1 MKASKKRGFTI
12 IELVIVIA
20 VIAILAAVL
29 IPTFANIIQKANVA
43 NDVALARN
51 MNTILI
57 ADEATNGRSTD
68 MYDVLIAL
76 EQGGFKLENLNPRAD
91 GNVFAWDKANNQ
103 IVYLEKGSAKPIFQA
118 KEIGANKG
126 DLYITTRKA
135 EVFADYPGYSY
146 YFASDIKGDI
156 TLKGG
161 SCLDTGEFALDGNV
175 YVQTENDVEI
185 HGTIKDTIT
194 VDSPSGKITN
204 YSVVGKKVVIKNTA
218 ATSYHERGHVAAME
232 IQNSLTGKV
241 VLENDA
247 YVETLTN
254 NNDKTKGT
262 VESKGY
268 VKAVDDNSSDKTS
281 VTATQSGYVL
291 EIGTYDQLVNFRNK
305 VNAGASYSGMTV
317 KLTADIDI
325 SERAWTPIGAAY
337 RDKVI
342 AEKEKAKVFQGTFD
356 GQGHTITGLTNTG
369 FKISSVFKGSNST
382 TPAGYSEY
390 VFGLFGS
397 VYNATIKDIVMAKV
411 NIDLACDEKEKVV
424 GDSVGAIVGF
434 AAGDSN
440 GVTINN
446 CKVLSGSVVGYDA
459 VAGIVGRSYSAN
471 TTISN
476 CENAA
481 TVTAIRRA
489 SGILG
494 FASLQKGATSVAIT
508 SCKNSGNVK
517 QTGTPTTDPAGKGT
531 EGNYGYYMVAG
542 LAIYQRGTS
551 SEKVID
557 IKDSSNKGTVTLT
570 VPAGE
575 NKNKSNTVWYY

>member
-103 IVYLEKGSAKPIFQA
+103 IVYLEKGSTKPIFQA

-146 YFASDIKGDI
+146 YFASDISGDI

-175 YVQTENDVEI
+175 YVQTEKDVEI
-185 HGTIKDTIT
+185 HGTINNTIT
-194 VDSPSGKITN
+194 VDSTSGKITN
-204 YSVVGKKVVIKNTA
+204 YSVVKNVVIKNTA
-218 ATSYHERGHVAAME
+218 ATSYHERGHVGTME
-232 IQNSLTGKV
+232 IKDSLTGKV

-247 YVETLTN
+247 YVEKLTN
-254 NNDKTKGT
+254 NRTNGT
-262 VESKGY
+262 VESKGC
-268 VKAVDDNSSDKTS
+268 VKAVDGSNKDS
-281 VTATQSGYVL
+281 VTVTPSGYAL

-325 SERAWTPIGAAY
+325 SERAWTPIGAKH
-337 RDKVI
+337 R
-342 AEKEKAKVFQGTFD
+342 EKINADSNVFQGTFD
-356 GQGHTITGLTNTG
+356 GQNHKITGLTNTG
-369 FKISSVFKGSNST
+369 FMISSAYKGWNET
-382 TPAGYSEY
+382 TPKDYNEY

-397 VYNATIKDIVMAKV
+397 VYNATIKNIVMANV
-411 NIDLACDEKEKVV
+411 NIDLACDEKERVV
-424 GDSVGAIVGF
+424 GDSIGAIVGF
-434 AAGDSN
+434 AAGDSK
-440 GVTINN
+440 GVTIDN
-446 CKVLSGSVVGYDA
+446 CKVLSGSIVGYDA
-459 VAGIVGRSYSAN
+459 VAGIIGRTYSAN

-508 SCKNSGNVK
+508 GCKNSGNVK
-517 QTGTPTTDPAGKGT
+517 QTGTPTTDPAEKGQ

-551 SEKVID
+551 LEKVIT
-557 IKDSSNKGTVTLT
+557 ITGSSNTGTVTLT

-575 NKNKSNTVWYY
+575 GKNKSDTVWYY

>member
-103 IVYLEKGSAKPIFQA
+103 IVYLDKKNPDKPIFQA
-118 KEIGANKG
+118 KEIGNNKG

-146 YFASDIKGDI
+146 YFASDISGNI
-156 TLKGG
+156 TLDEG
-161 SCLDTGEFALDGNV
+161 SCLDTGEFALNGNV
-175 YVQTENDVEI
+175 SVETDKDVEI
-185 HGTIKDTIT
+185 HGTINGTIT
-194 VDSPSGKITN
+194 VNSASGKITN
-204 YSVVGKKVVIKNTA
+204 YSVVNSVVIVNTA
-218 ATSYHERGHVAAME
+218 STSYHERGHVAAME
-232 IQNSLTGKV
+232 IKNSLKGKV

-247 YVETLTN
+247 YVEKLTN
-254 NNDKTKGT
+254 NKTSGT
-262 VESKGY
+262 VENNGF
-268 VKAVDDNSSDKTS
+268 VKEVAGTDTS
-281 VTATQSGYVL
+281 VPATGSEYVL

-325 SERAWTPIGAAY
+325 SERAWTPIGAAH
-337 RDKVI
+337 RDKI
-342 AEKEKAKVFQGTFD
+342 EAQTNVFQGTFD
-356 GQGHTITGLTNTG
+356 GQGHKITGLTNTG

-382 TPAGYSEY
+382 TPEGYSEY

-397 VYNATIKDIVMAKV
+397 VYNATIKNIVMANV
-411 NIDLACDEKEKVV
+411 NIDLGCDEKEKVV
-424 GDSVGAIVGF
+424 GDSVGAIVGY
-434 AAGDSN
+434 AAGTN
-440 GVTINN
+440 VTIDS
-446 CKVLSGSVVGYDA
+446 CKVLSGSIVGYDA
-459 VAGIVGRSYSAN
+459 VAGIIGRTYSAK
-471 TTISN
+471 TTIN
-476 CENAA
+476 KCENAA

-494 FASLQKGATSVAIT
+494 FARFSDAKIVAIT
-508 SCKNSGNVK
+508 GCKNSGNVK
-517 QTGTPTTDPAGKGT
+517 QTGTPTTDPAEKGQ

-542 LAIYQRGTS
+542 LAIYQKGS
-551 SEKVID
+551 GNEID
-557 IKDSSNKGTVTLT
+557 ITGSSNTGTVTLT
-570 VPAGE
+570 VPAG
-575 NKNKSNTVWYY
+575 NNNKSDTVWYY

>member
-57 ADEATNGRSTD
+57 ADEATNGKSTD

-118 KEIGANKG
+118 KEIGNNKG

-146 YFASDIKGDI
+146 YFASDISGDI
-156 TLKGG
+156 TLKEG
-161 SCLDTGEFALDGNV
+161 SCLDTGEFALNGNV
-175 YVQTENDVEI
+175 SVKTNKDVEI
-185 HGTIKDTIT
+185 QGTINGTIT
-194 VDSPSGKITN
+194 VDSANGKITN
-204 YSVVGKKVVIKNTA
+204 YSVVKNVVIVNTA
-218 ATSYHERGHVAAME
+218 VTSYHERGHVEAME

-254 NNDKTKGT
+254 NNNKAKGK

-268 VKAVDDNSSDKTS
+268 VKAVAAESSDDS
-281 VTATQSGYVL
+281 VKVTETGYVL

-317 KLTADIDI
+317 NLTADIDI

-337 RDKVI
+337 RKDI
-342 AEKEKAKVFQGTFD
+342 DANAKVFQGTFN
-356 GQGHTITGLTNTG
+356 GQGHKITGLTNTG
-369 FKISSVFKGSNST
+369 FKISSVFKGSNKT
-382 TPAGYSEY
+382 TPEGYSEY

-397 VYNATIKDIVMAKV
+397 VYNATIKNIVMANV
-411 NIDLACDEKEKVV
+411 NIDLGCDEKEKVV

-434 AAGDSN
+434 AAGDETT
-440 GVTINN
+440 GVTIDS
-446 CKVLSGSVVGYDA
+446 CKVLSGSIVGYDA
-459 VAGIVGRSYSAN
+459 VAGIIGRTYSAK
-471 TTISN
+471 TTIN
-476 CENAA
+476 KCENAA

-489 SGILG
+489 CGILG
-494 FASLQKGATSVAIT
+494 FASFPEANIVAIT
-508 SCKNSGNVK
+508 DCKNSGNVK
-517 QTGTPTTDPAGKGT
+517 QTGTPTTDPAEKGQ
-531 EGNYGYYMVAG
+531 EGNYGYYKVAG
-542 LAIYQRGTS
+542 LAIYQAKS
-551 SEKVID
+551 KIID
-557 IKDSSNKGTVTLT
+557 TTGSSNTGTVTLT
-570 VPAGE
+570 VPEEG
-575 NKNKSNTVWYY
+575 KNKSDTVLYY

>member
-57 ADEATNGRSTD
+57 ADEATNGKSTD

-103 IVYLEKGSAKPIFQA
+103 IVYLDKKNPDKPIFQA
-118 KEIGANKG
+118 KEIGNNKG

-185 HGTIKDTIT
+185 HGTIKNTIT
-194 VDSPSGKITN
+194 VDSTSGKITN
-204 YSVVGKKVVIKNTA
+204 YSVVNNKVVIKNTA

-247 YVETLTN
+247 YVEKLTN
-254 NNDKTKGT
+254 NRTNGT
-262 VESKGY
+262 VESKGC
-268 VKAVDDNSSDKTS
+268 VKAVEGSDKES
-281 VTATQSGYVL
+281 VKVTEAGYAL

-337 RDKVI
+337 RNKIGADSN
-342 AEKEKAKVFQGTFD
+342 VFQGTFD
-356 GQGHTITGLTNTG
+356 GQGHKITGLTNTG
-369 FKISSVFKGSNST
+369 FKISSVFSGGNDT
-382 TPAGYSEY
+382 TPEGYKEY

-397 VYNATIKDIVMAKV
+397 VYNATIKDIVMANV

-434 AAGDSN
+434 AAGDKET
-440 GVTINN
+440 GVTIEN
-446 CKVLSGSVVGYDA
+446 CEVLSGSIVGYDA
-459 VAGIVGRSYSAN
+459 VAGIVGRSYSGKI
-471 TTISN
+471 TIEN
-476 CENAA
+476 CKNAA
-481 TVTAIRRA
+481 SVTAIRRA
-489 SGILG
+489 CGILG
-494 FASLQKGATSVAIT
+494 YTNTSYIKEGGSAAIT
-508 SCKNSGNVK
+508 NCTNSGNVK
-517 QTGTPTTDPAGKGT
+517 QTCTPDTDPAGK
-531 EGNYGYYMVAG
+531 ENLSYYQVAG
-542 LAIYQRGTS
+542 LAICGG
-551 SEKVID
+551 
-557 IKDSSNKGTVTLT
+557 KDAVEINITGSVNKGTITLT
-570 VPAGE
+570 ANG
-575 NKNKSNTVWYY
+575 KQDKTVLYSEKK

>member
-146 YFASDIKGDI
+146 YFASDISGDI
-156 TLKGG
+156 TLDEG
-161 SCLDTGEFALDGNV
+161 SCLDTGEFALNGNV
-175 YVQTENDVEI
+175 IVNTKKDVEI
-185 HGTIKDTIT
+185 HGTINGTIT
-194 VDSPSGKITN
+194 VDSESGKITN
-204 YSVVGKKVVIKNTA
+204 YSVVKNVVIKNTA
-218 ATSYHERGHVAAME
+218 ATSYHERGHVEAME
-232 IQNSLTGKV
+232 IKDSLKGKV

-247 YVETLTN
+247 YVEKLTN
-254 NNDKTKGT
+254 NRTNGT

-268 VKAVDDNSSDKTS
+268 VKAVDNASSDKTS

-317 KLTADIDI
+317 NLTADIDI

-337 RDKVI
+337 RDKI
-342 AEKEKAKVFQGTFD
+342 DANAKVFQGTFD
-356 GQGHTITGLTNTG
+356 GQGHKITGLTNTG
-369 FKISSVFKGSNST
+369 FKISSVYSGRNDT
-382 TPAGYSEY
+382 TPHEYKEY

-397 VYNATIKDIVMAKV
+397 VYNATIKNIVMANV

-424 GDSVGAIVGF
+424 GDSVGAIVGY
-434 AAGDSN
+434 AAGDEKT
-440 GVTINN
+440 GVTIDS
-446 CKVLSGSVVGYDA
+446 CKVLSGSIVGYDA
-459 VAGIVGRSYSAN
+459 VAGIVGRSYSVKI
-471 TTISN
+471 TISN

-494 FASLQKGATSVAIT
+494 FISKDTIDVKEVSIT
-508 SCKNSGNVK
+508 NCKNSGNVK
-517 QTGTPTTDPAGKGT
+517 QTGTPTTDPADKTQKG
-531 EGNYGYYMVAG
+531 YGYYMVAG
-542 LAIYQRGTS
+542 LAICVKGTPTL
-551 SEKVID
+551 KID
-557 IKDSSNKGTVTLT
+557 IAGSLNTGTVTLT
-570 VPAGE
+570 VEKNE
-575 NKNKSNTVWYY
+575 NKSDLFLHIQ

>member
-103 IVYLEKGSAKPIFQA
+103 IVYLDKKNPDKPIFQA
-118 KEIGANKG
+118 KEIGNNKG

-146 YFASDIKGDI
+146 YFASDISGNI
-156 TLKGG
+156 TLDEG
-161 SCLDTGEFALDGNV
+161 SCLDTGEFALNGNV
-175 YVQTENDVEI
+175 SVVTKKDVEI
-185 HGTIKDTIT
+185 HGTINGTIT
-194 VDSPSGKITN
+194 VDSASGKITN
-204 YSVVGKKVVIKNTA
+204 YSVVKNVVIKNTA

-247 YVETLTN
+247 YVEKLTN
-254 NNDKTKGT
+254 NKTNGT
-262 VESKGY
+262 VENNGF
-268 VKAVDDNSSDKTS
+268 VKEVAGTDTS
-281 VTATQSGYVL
+281 VPATGSEYVL

-325 SERAWTPIGAAY
+325 SERAWTPIGAVY
-337 RDKVI
+337 RRDI
-342 AEKEKAKVFQGTFD
+342 NAKSSVFQGTFD
-356 GQGHTITGLTNTG
+356 GQGHKITGLTNTG
-369 FKISSVFKGSNST
+369 FKISSVFSGGNDT
-382 TPAGYSEY
+382 TPEGYKEY

-397 VYNATIKDIVMAKV
+397 VYNATIKDIVMANV

-434 AAGDSN
+434 AAGN
-440 GVTINN
+440 KETGVTIEN
-446 CKVLSGSVVGYDA
+446 CEVLSGSIVGYDA
-459 VAGIVGRSYSAN
+459 VAGIVGRSYSGKI
-471 TTISN
+471 TIEN
-476 CENAA
+476 CKNAA
-481 TVTAIRRA
+481 TVSAIRRA
-489 SGILG
+489 CGILG
-494 FASLQKGATSVAIT
+494 YTNTSYIKDGGSAAIKNCT
-508 SCKNSGNVK
+508 NSGNVK
-517 QTGTPTTDPAGKGT
+517 QTCTPDTDPAGK
-531 EGNYGYYMVAG
+531 ENLSYYQVAG
-542 LAIYQRGTS
+542 LAICGGKDSVEITITGSVNNGTITLTANGKQNATVLY
-551 SEKVID
+551 SEK
-557 IKDSSNKGTVTLT
+557 K
-570 VPAGE
+570 
-575 NKNKSNTVWYY
+575 

>member
-103 IVYLEKGSAKPIFQA
+103 IVYLDKNSDKPIFQA
-118 KEIGANKG
+118 KEIGNNKG

-146 YFASDIKGDI
+146 YFASDISGDI
-156 TLKGG
+156 TLKEG
-161 SCLDTGEFALDGNV
+161 SCLDTGEFALNGNV
-175 YVQTENDVEI
+175 SVVTDKDVEI
-185 HGTIKDTIT
+185 HGTINGTIT
-194 VDSPSGKITN
+194 VNSTSGKITN
-204 YSVVGKKVVIKNTA
+204 YSVVKNVVIVNTA
-218 ATSYHERGHVAAME
+218 VTSYHERGHVEAME

-247 YVETLTN
+247 YVEKLTN
-254 NNDKTKGT
+254 NKTNGT
-262 VESKGY
+262 VESTGY
-268 VKAVDDNSSDKTS
+268 VKAVEGKDTS

-317 KLTADIDI
+317 NLTADIDI

-337 RDKVI
+337 RDTTSPNFH
-342 AEKEKAKVFQGTFD
+342 VFQGTFD
-356 GQGHTITGLTNTG
+356 GNGHTISGLTNTG
-369 FKISSVFKGSNST
+369 FKIASAFKGSNKT
-382 TPAGYSEY
+382 TPAGYGEY

-397 VYNATIKDIVMAKV
+397 VYNATIQNIVMANV
-411 NIDLACDEKEKVV
+411 NVDLACDEKEKVV

-434 AAGDSN
+434 AAGDETT
-440 GVTINN
+440 GVTIEN
-446 CKVLSGSVVGYDA
+446 CKVLSGSIVGYDA
-459 VAGIVGRSYSAN
+459 VAGIVGRSYSAK

-494 FASLQKGATSVAIT
+494 FARFSDAKEVAIT
-508 SCKNSGNVK
+508 DCKNSGNVK
-517 QTGTPTTDPAGKGT
+517 QTGTPSTDPADKTQTG
-531 EGNYGYYMVAG
+531 YGYYMVAG
-542 LAIYQRGTS
+542 LAIYQSGS
-551 SEKVID
+551 SGKVID
-557 IKDSSNKGTVTLT
+557 ITGSSNKGTVTLT
-570 VPAGE
+570 VPAGT
-575 NKNKSNTVWYY
+575 NKNKSDTVWYY

>member
-103 IVYLEKGSAKPIFQA
+103 IVYLDKNSDKPIFQA

-146 YFASDIKGDI
+146 YFASDISGDI
-156 TLKGG
+156 TLDEG
-161 SCLDTGEFALDGNV
+161 SCLDTGEFALNGDVSVVTNK
-175 YVQTENDVEI
+175 DVEI
-185 HGTIKDTIT
+185 HGTINGTIT
-194 VDSPSGKITN
+194 VNSTSGKITN
-204 YSVVGKKVVIKNTA
+204 YSVVKNVVIVNTA
-218 ATSYHERGHVAAME
+218 STSYHERGHVEAME
-232 IQNSLTGKV
+232 IKNSLKGKV

-247 YVETLTN
+247 YVEKLTN
-254 NNDKTKGT
+254 NKTNGT

-268 VKAVDDNSSDKTS
+268 VKAVAAESSDKES
-281 VTATQSGYVL
+281 VKPTTENKYAL

-337 RDKVI
+337 RDKI
-342 AEKEKAKVFQGTFD
+342 DANAKVFQGTFD
-356 GQGHTITGLTNTG
+356 GQGHKITGLTNTG
-369 FKISSVFKGSNST
+369 FKISSVYSGKNDT
-382 TPAGYSEY
+382 TPHEYKEY

-397 VYNATIKDIVMAKV
+397 VYNATIKNIVMANV

-434 AAGDSN
+434 AAGDETT
-440 GVTINN
+440 GATIEN
-446 CKVLSGSVVGYDA
+446 CKVLSGSIVGYDA
-459 VAGIVGRSYSAN
+459 VAGIIGRTYSAK
-471 TTISN
+471 TTIN
-476 CENAA
+476 KCENAA

-494 FASLQKGATSVAIT
+494 FTSGGKGTRVTAIT
-508 SCKNSGNVK
+508 NCKNSGNVK
-517 QTGTPTTDPAGKGT
+517 QTGTPDTDPAGKG
-531 EGNYGYYMVAG
+531 GINYYIVAG
-542 LAIYQRGTS
+542 LAIYQKGNS
-551 SEKVID
+551 PEID
-557 IKDSSNKGTVTLT
+557 ITGSSNTGTVTLT

-575 NKNKSNTVWYY
+575 GKNKSDTVWYY

>member
-103 IVYLEKGSAKPIFQA
+103 IVYLEKGSTKPIFQA
-118 KEIGANKG
+118 KEIGDNKG

-146 YFASDIKGDI
+146 YFASDISGNI
-156 TLKGG
+156 TLDEG
-161 SCLDTGEFALDGNV
+161 SCLDTGEFALNGNV
-175 YVQTENDVEI
+175 SVKTNKDVEI
-185 HGTIKDTIT
+185 QGTINGTIT
-194 VDSPSGKITN
+194 VDSANGKITN
-204 YSVVGKKVVIKNTA
+204 YSVVKNVVIVNTA
-218 ATSYHERGHVAAME
+218 VTSYHERGHVEAME
-232 IQNSLTGKV
+232 IKDSLKGKV

-247 YVETLTN
+247 YVEKLTN
-254 NNDKTKGT
+254 NKTNGT
-262 VESKGY
+262 VESTGY
-268 VKAVDDNSSDKTS
+268 VKAVEGKDTS

-356 GQGHTITGLTNTG
+356 GQNHKITGLTNTG

-397 VYNATIKDIVMAKV
+397 VYNATIKKIVMANV

-434 AAGDSN
+434 AAGDKAT
-440 GVTINN
+440 GVTIDN
-446 CKVLSGSVVGYDA
+446 CDVLSGSVVGYDA

-494 FASLQKGATSVAIT
+494 FARQKDAKSVAIT

-517 QTGTPTTDPAGKGT
+517 QTGTPTTDPADKTQTG
-531 EGNYGYYMVAG
+531 YGYYMVAG
-542 LAIYQRGTS
+542 LAIYQRGNL
-551 SEKVID
+551 SEKVIT
-557 IKDSSNKGTVTLT
+557 ITDSSNTGTVTLT

-575 NKNKSNTVWYY
+575 GKNKDNTVWYY

>member
-118 KEIGANKG
+118 KEIGNNKG

-146 YFASDIKGDI
+146 YFASDISGNI
-156 TLKGG
+156 TLDEG
-161 SCLDTGEFALDGNV
+161 SCLDTGEFALNGDV
-175 YVQTENDVEI
+175 SVVTKNDVEI
-185 HGTIKDTIT
+185 HGTINGTIT
-194 VDSPSGKITN
+194 VNSESGKITN
-204 YSVVGKKVVIKNTA
+204 YSVVKNVVIKNTA
-218 ATSYHERGHVAAME
+218 PTSYHERGHVVEAME

-247 YVETLTN
+247 YVDKLTN
-254 NNDKTKGT
+254 NKTSGKGT
-262 VESKGY
+262 IENKGY
-268 VKAVDDNSSDKTS
+268 VKAVDGSDTETVKPT
-281 VTATQSGYVL
+281 TGNEYVL

-317 KLTADIDI
+317 NLTADIDI

-337 RDKVI
+337 RDTTSPNFH
-342 AEKEKAKVFQGTFD
+342 VFQGTFD
-356 GQGHTITGLTNTG
+356 GNGHTISGLTNTG
-369 FKISSVFKGSNST
+369 FKIASAFKGSNKT
-382 TPAGYSEY
+382 TPAGYGEY

-397 VYNATIKDIVMAKV
+397 VYNATIENIVMANV

-434 AAGDSN
+434 AAGDKAT
-440 GVTINN
+440 GVTIEK
-446 CKVLSGSVVGYDA
+446 CEVLSGSIVGYDA
-459 VAGIVGRSYSAN
+459 VAGIVGRSYSGKI
-471 TTISN
+471 TIEN
-476 CENAA
+476 CKNAA

-489 SGILG
+489 GGILG
-494 FASLQKGATSVAIT
+494 YTNTSYIKEGGSATIT
-508 SCKNSGNVK
+508 NCTNSGNVK
-517 QTGTPTTDPAGKGT
+517 QTCTPDTDPAGK
-531 EGNYGYYMVAG
+531 ENLSYYQVAG
-542 LAIYQRGTS
+542 LAICGGKDAVEITITGSVNNGTITLTANGKQDKTVLY
-551 SEKVID
+551 SEK
-557 IKDSSNKGTVTLT
+557 K
-570 VPAGE
+570 
-575 NKNKSNTVWYY
+575 

>member
-103 IVYLEKGSAKPIFQA
+103 IVYLDKKNPAKPIFQA
-118 KEIGANKG
+118 KEIGDNKG

-146 YFASDIKGDI
+146 YFASDISGNI
-156 TLKGG
+156 TLDEG
-161 SCLDTGEFALDGNV
+161 SCLDTGEFALNGNV
-175 YVQTENDVEI
+175 SVKTNKDVEI
-185 HGTIKDTIT
+185 HGTINGTIT
-194 VDSPSGKITN
+194 VDSTSGKITN
-204 YSVVGKKVVIKNTA
+204 YSVVKNVVIKNTA
-218 ATSYHERGHVAAME
+218 ATSYHERGHVEAME

-247 YVETLTN
+247 YVEKLTN
-254 NNDKTKGT
+254 NKTSGT
-262 VESKGY
+262 VENNGF
-268 VKAVDDNSSDKTS
+268 VKEVAGTDTS
-281 VTATQSGYVL
+281 VPATGSEYVL

-325 SERAWTPIGAAY
+325 SERAWTPIGAAH
-337 RDKVI
+337 RDKI
-342 AEKEKAKVFQGTFD
+342 EAQTNVFQGTFD
-356 GQGHTITGLTNTG
+356 GQGHKITGLTNTG

-382 TPAGYSEY
+382 TPEGYSEY

-397 VYNATIKDIVMAKV
+397 VYNATIKNIVMANV
-411 NIDLACDEKEKVV
+411 NIDLGCDEKEKVV
-424 GDSVGAIVGF
+424 GDSVGAIVGY
-434 AAGDSN
+434 AAGTN
-440 GVTINN
+440 VTIDS
-446 CKVLSGSVVGYDA
+446 CKVLSGSIVGYDA
-459 VAGIVGRSYSAN
+459 VAGIIGRTYSAK

-489 SGILG
+489 CGILG
-494 FASLQKGATSVAIT
+494 FASASKAKTVAIT
-508 SCKNSGNVK
+508 NCKNSGNVK
-517 QTGTPTTDPAGKGT
+517 QTGTPTTDPAGKGQ
-531 EGNYGYYMVAG
+531 EGNYGYYKVAG
-542 LAIYQRGTS
+542 LAIYQAK
-551 SEKVID
+551 SEKID
-557 IKDSSNKGTVTLT
+557 TTGSSNTGTVTLT
-570 VPAGE
+570 VPEEG
-575 NKNKSNTVWYY
+575 KNKSDTVLYY

>member
-29 IPTFANIIQKANVA
+29 IPTFANIIQKANAA

-118 KEIGANKG
+118 KEIGDNKG

-185 HGTIKDTIT
+185 HGTIKNTIT
-194 VDSPSGKITN
+194 VNSPNGKITN
-204 YSVVGKKVVIKNTA
+204 YSVVENVVIEKTA
-218 ATSYHERGHVAAME
+218 STSYHERGHVGAME
-232 IQNSLTGKV
+232 IKDSLTGKV

-247 YVETLTN
+247 YVEKLTN
-254 NNDKTKGT
+254 NGTSGT

-268 VKAVDDNSSDKTS
+268 VKAVDENSSNTS
-281 VTATQSGYVL
+281 VTANPNEYVL

-305 VNAGASYSGMTV
+305 VNAGASYSGTTV

-325 SERAWTPIGAAY
+325 SERAWTPIGAVY
-337 RDKVI
+337 RRDI
-342 AEKEKAKVFQGTFD
+342 NAKSSVFQGTFD
-356 GQGHTITGLTNTG
+356 GQGHKITGLTNTG
-369 FKISSVFKGSNST
+369 FKISSVFSGGNDT
-382 TPAGYSEY
+382 TPEGYKEY

-397 VYNATIKDIVMAKV
+397 VYNATIKDIVMANV

-434 AAGDSN
+434 AAGDKET
-440 GVTINN
+440 GVTIEN
-446 CKVLSGSVVGYDA
+446 CEVLSGSIVGYDA
-459 VAGIVGRSYSAN
+459 VAGIVGRSYSGKI
-471 TTISN
+471 TIEN
-476 CENAA
+476 CKNAA
-481 TVTAIRRA
+481 TVSAIRRA
-489 SGILG
+489 CGILG
-494 FASLQKGATSVAIT
+494 YTNTSYIKDGGSAAIKNCT
-508 SCKNSGNVK
+508 NSGNVK
-517 QTGTPTTDPAGKGT
+517 QTCTPDTDPAGK
-531 EGNYGYYMVAG
+531 ENLSYYQVAG
-542 LAIYQRGTS
+542 LAICGGKDAVEITITGSVNNGTITLTANGKQDKTVLY
-551 SEKVID
+551 SEK
-557 IKDSSNKGTVTLT
+557 K
-570 VPAGE
+570 
-575 NKNKSNTVWYY
+575 

>member
-103 IVYLEKGSAKPIFQA
+103 IVYLEKGSTKPIFQA
-118 KEIGANKG
+118 KEIGNNKG

-146 YFASDIKGDI
+146 YFASDISGNI
-156 TLKGG
+156 TLDEG
-161 SCLDTGEFALDGNV
+161 SCLDTGEFALNGNV
-175 YVQTENDVEI
+175 SVKTNKDVEI
-185 HGTIKDTIT
+185 HGTINGTIT
-194 VDSPSGKITN
+194 VDSANGKITN
-204 YSVVGKKVVIKNTA
+204 YSVVNNVVIVNTA
-218 ATSYHERGHVAAME
+218 PTSYHERGHVAAME
-232 IQNSLTGKV
+232 IQNSLKGKV

-247 YVETLTN
+247 YVEKLTN
-254 NNDKTKGT
+254 NRTNGT

-281 VTATQSGYVL
+281 VTANPSEYVL

-305 VNAGASYSGMTV
+305 VNAGASYSGTTV

-325 SERAWTPIGAAY
+325 SERAWTPIGAVY
-337 RDKVI
+337 RRDI
-342 AEKEKAKVFQGTFD
+342 NAKSSVFQGTFD
-356 GQGHTITGLTNTG
+356 GQGHKITGLTNTG
-369 FKISSVFKGSNST
+369 FKISSVFSGGNDT
-382 TPAGYSEY
+382 TPEGYKEY

-397 VYNATIKDIVMAKV
+397 VYNATIKDIVMANV

-434 AAGDSN
+434 AAGN
-440 GVTINN
+440 KETGVTIEN
-446 CKVLSGSVVGYDA
+446 CEVLSGSIVGYDA
-459 VAGIVGRSYSAN
+459 VAGIVGRSYSGKI
-471 TTISN
+471 TIEN
-476 CENAA
+476 CKNAA
-481 TVTAIRRA
+481 TVSAIRRA
-489 SGILG
+489 CGILG
-494 FASLQKGATSVAIT
+494 YTNTSYIKDGGSAAIKNCT
-508 SCKNSGNVK
+508 NSGNVK
-517 QTGTPTTDPAGKGT
+517 QTCTPDTDPAGK
-531 EGNYGYYMVAG
+531 ENLSYYQVAG
-542 LAIYQRGTS
+542 LAICGGKDSVEITITGSVNNGTITLTANGKQNATVLY
-551 SEKVID
+551 SEK
-557 IKDSSNKGTVTLT
+557 K
-570 VPAGE
+570 
-575 NKNKSNTVWYY
+575 

>member
-103 IVYLEKGSAKPIFQA
+103 IVYLDKNSDKPIFQA

-146 YFASDIKGDI
+146 YFASDISGDI
-156 TLKGG
+156 TLDEG
-161 SCLDTGEFALDGNV
+161 SCLDTGEFALNGNV
-175 YVQTENDVEI
+175 SVVTDKDVEI
-185 HGTIKDTIT
+185 HGTINGTIT
-194 VDSPSGKITN
+194 VDSTNGKITN
-204 YSVVGKKVVIKNTA
+204 YSVVENVVIKNTA
-218 ATSYHERGHVAAME
+218 ATSYHERGHVEAME

-247 YVETLTN
+247 YVEKLTN
-254 NNDKTKGT
+254 NRTSGT

-268 VKAVDDNSSDKTS
+268 VKAVAAESSDTTS
-281 VTATQSGYVL
+281 VEKTERGYVL

-337 RDKVI
+337 RDTTSPNFH
-342 AEKEKAKVFQGTFD
+342 VFQGTFD
-356 GQGHTITGLTNTG
+356 GNGHTISGLTNTG
-369 FKISSVFKGSNST
+369 FKIASAFKGSNKT
-382 TPAGYSEY
+382 TPAGYGEY

-397 VYNATIKDIVMAKV
+397 VYNATIQNIVMANV
-411 NIDLACDEKEKVV
+411 NIDLGCDEKEKVV

-434 AAGDSN
+434 AAGDETT
-440 GVTINN
+440 GVTIDN
-446 CKVLSGSVVGYDA
+446 CKVFSGSIVGYDA
-459 VAGIVGRSYSAN
+459 VAGIVGRTYSAK
-471 TTISN
+471 TTIN
-476 CENAA
+476 KCENAA

-489 SGILG
+489 GGILG
-494 FASLQKGATSVAIT
+494 FARFSDAKDVAIT
-508 SCKNSGNVK
+508 NCINSGNVK
-517 QTGTPTTDPAGKGT
+517 QTGTPTTDPADKTQTG
-531 EGNYGYYMVAG
+531 YGYYMVAG
-542 LAIYQRGTS
+542 LAIYQAKS
-551 SEKVID
+551 KIID
-557 IKDSSNKGTVTLT
+557 TTGSSNTGTVTLT

-575 NKNKSNTVWYY
+575 GKNKSDKVWYY

>member
-146 YFASDIKGDI
+146 YFASDISGNI
-156 TLKGG
+156 TLDEG
-161 SCLDTGEFALDGNV
+161 SCLDTGEFALNGDVSVKTNK
-175 YVQTENDVEI
+175 DVEI
-185 HGTIKDTIT
+185 QGTINGTIT
-194 VDSPSGKITN
+194 VDSASGKITN
-204 YSVVGKKVVIKNTA
+204 YSVVENVVIVNTA

-232 IQNSLTGKV
+232 IKDSLAGKV

-247 YVETLTN
+247 YVEKLTN
-254 NNDKTKGT
+254 NKTNGT

-268 VKAVDDNSSDKTS
+268 VKAVEGKDTS

-317 KLTADIDI
+317 NLTADIDI

-337 RDKVI
+337 RKDI
-342 AEKEKAKVFQGTFD
+342 DANAKVFQGTFD
-356 GQGHTITGLTNTG
+356 GQGHKITGLTNTG
-369 FKISSVFKGSNST
+369 FKISSVFKGSNKT
-382 TPAGYSEY
+382 TPEGYSEY

-397 VYNATIKDIVMAKV
+397 VYNATIKNIVMANV
-411 NIDLACDEKEKVV
+411 NVDLACDEKEKVV

-434 AAGDSN
+434 AAGDETT
-440 GVTINN
+440 GVTIDS
-446 CKVLSGSVVGYDA
+446 CKVLSGSIVGYDA
-459 VAGIVGRSYSAN
+459 VAGIIGRTYSAK
-471 TTISN
+471 TTIN
-476 CENAA
+476 KCENAA

-489 SGILG
+489 CGILG
-494 FASLQKGATSVAIT
+494 FASFPKANIVAIT
-508 SCKNSGNVK
+508 DCKNSGNVK
-517 QTGTPTTDPAGKGT
+517 QTGTPTTDPAEKGQ
-531 EGNYGYYMVAG
+531 EGNYGYYKVAG
-542 LAIYQRGTS
+542 LAIYQAKS
-551 SEKVID
+551 KIID
-557 IKDSSNKGTVTLT
+557 TTGSSNTGTVTLT
-570 VPAGE
+570 VPEEG
-575 NKNKSNTVWYY
+575 KNKSDTVLYY

>member
-146 YFASDIKGDI
+146 YFASDISGNI
-156 TLKGG
+156 TLDEG
-161 SCLDTGEFALDGNV
+161 SCLDTGEFALNGNV
-175 YVQTENDVEI
+175 SVVTNKDVEI
-185 HGTIKDTIT
+185 HGTINGTIT
-194 VDSPSGKITN
+194 VNSTSGKITN
-204 YSVVGKKVVIKNTA
+204 YSVVENVVIVNTA

-254 NNDKTKGT
+254 NNNKAKGK

-268 VKAVDDNSSDKTS
+268 VKAVAAESSDDS
-281 VTATQSGYVL
+281 VKVTETGYVL

-317 KLTADIDI
+317 NLTADIDI

-337 RDKVI
+337 RKDI
-342 AEKEKAKVFQGTFD
+342 DANAKVFQGTFN
-356 GQGHTITGLTNTG
+356 GQGHKITGLTNTG
-369 FKISSVFKGSNST
+369 FKISSVFKGSNKT
-382 TPAGYSEY
+382 TPEGYSEY

-397 VYNATIKDIVMAKV
+397 VYNATIKNIVMANV
-411 NIDLACDEKEKVV
+411 NIDLGCDEKEKVV

-434 AAGDSN
+434 AAGDETT
-440 GVTINN
+440 GVTIDS
-446 CKVLSGSVVGYDA
+446 CKVLSGSIVGYDA
-459 VAGIVGRSYSAN
+459 VAGIIGRTYSAK
-471 TTISN
+471 TTIN
-476 CENAA
+476 KCENAA

-489 SGILG
+489 CGILG
-494 FASLQKGATSVAIT
+494 FASFPEANIVAIT
-508 SCKNSGNVK
+508 DCKNSGNVK
-517 QTGTPTTDPAGKGT
+517 QTGTPTTDPAEKGQ
-531 EGNYGYYMVAG
+531 EGNYGYYKVAG
-542 LAIYQRGTS
+542 LAIYQAKS
-551 SEKVID
+551 KIID
-557 IKDSSNKGTVTLT
+557 TTGSSNTGTVTLT
-570 VPAGE
+570 VPEEG
-575 NKNKSNTVWYY
+575 KNKSDTVLYY

>member
-57 ADEATNGRSTD
+57 ADEATNGKSTD

-103 IVYLEKGSAKPIFQA
+103 IVYLDKKNPDKPIFQA
-118 KEIGANKG
+118 KEIGDNKG

-156 TLKGG
+156 TLDEG
-161 SCLDTGEFALDGNV
+161 SCLDTGEFALNGDVSVKTNK
-175 YVQTENDVEI
+175 DVEI
-185 HGTIKDTIT
+185 QGTINGTIT
-194 VDSPSGKITN
+194 VDSASGKITN
-204 YSVVGKKVVIKNTA
+204 YSVVENVVIVNTA
-218 ATSYHERGHVAAME
+218 STSYHERGHVGAME
-232 IQNSLTGKV
+232 IKDSLKGKV

-247 YVETLTN
+247 YVEKLTN
-254 NNDKTKGT
+254 NKTNGT
-262 VESKGY
+262 VESTGY
-268 VKAVDDNSSDKTS
+268 VKAVEGKDTS

-337 RDKVI
+337 RDKI
-342 AEKEKAKVFQGTFD
+342 DANAKVFQGTFD
-356 GQGHTITGLTNTG
+356 GQGHKITGLTNTG
-369 FKISSVFKGSNST
+369 FKISSVYSGRNDT
-382 TPAGYSEY
+382 TPHEYKEY

-397 VYNATIKDIVMAKV
+397 VYNATIKNIVMANV

-434 AAGDSN
+434 AAGDETT
-440 GVTINN
+440 GVTIEN
-446 CKVLSGSVVGYDA
+446 CKVLSGSIVGYDA
-459 VAGIVGRSYSAN
+459 VAGIIGRTYSAK

-494 FASLQKGATSVAIT
+494 FTSGGKGTRVTAIT
-508 SCKNSGNVK
+508 NCKNSGNVK
-517 QTGTPTTDPAGKGT
+517 QTGTPDTDPAGKG
-531 EGNYGYYMVAG
+531 GINYYIVAG
-542 LAIYQRGTS
+542 LAIYQKGNS
-551 SEKVID
+551 PEID
-557 IKDSSNKGTVTLT
+557 ITGSSNTGTVTLT

-575 NKNKSNTVWYY
+575 GKNKSDTVWYY

>member
-103 IVYLEKGSAKPIFQA
+103 IVYLEKGSTKPIFQA
-118 KEIGANKG
+118 KEIGNNKG

-146 YFASDIKGDI
+146 YFASDISGNI
-156 TLKGG
+156 TLDEG
-161 SCLDTGEFALDGNV
+161 SCLDTGEFALNGNV
-175 YVQTENDVEI
+175 SVKTNKDVEI
-185 HGTIKDTIT
+185 QGTINGTIT
-194 VDSPSGKITN
+194 VDSTSGKITN
-204 YSVVGKKVVIKNTA
+204 YSVVENVVIKNTA

-247 YVETLTN
+247 YVEKLTN
-254 NNDKTKGT
+254 NKTSGT

-268 VKAVDDNSSDKTS
+268 VKAVDEKSSDRTS
-281 VTATQSGYVL
+281 VTANPNEYVL

-305 VNAGASYSGMTV
+305 VNAGASYSGTTV
-317 KLTADIDI
+317 NLTADIDI
-325 SERAWTPIGAAY
+325 SERAWTPIGAVY
-337 RDKVI
+337 RRDI
-342 AEKEKAKVFQGTFD
+342 NAKSSVFQGTFD
-356 GQGHTITGLTNTG
+356 GQGHKITGLTNTG
-369 FKISSVFKGSNST
+369 FKISSVFSGGNDT
-382 TPAGYSEY
+382 TPEGYKEY

-397 VYNATIKDIVMAKV
+397 VYNATIKDIVMANV

-434 AAGDSN
+434 AAGN
-440 GVTINN
+440 KETGVTIEN
-446 CKVLSGSVVGYDA
+446 CEVLSGSIVGYDA
-459 VAGIVGRSYSAN
+459 VAGIVGRSYSGKI
-471 TTISN
+471 TIEN
-476 CENAA
+476 CKNAA
-481 TVTAIRRA
+481 TVSAIRRA
-489 SGILG
+489 CGILG
-494 FASLQKGATSVAIT
+494 YTNTSYIKDGGSAAIKNCT
-508 SCKNSGNVK
+508 NSGNVK
-517 QTGTPTTDPAGKGT
+517 QTCTPDTDPAGK
-531 EGNYGYYMVAG
+531 ENLSYYQVAG
-542 LAIYQRGTS
+542 LAICGGKDSVEITITGSVNNGTITLTANGKQNATVLY
-551 SEKVID
+551 SEK
-557 IKDSSNKGTVTLT
+557 K
-570 VPAGE
+570 
-575 NKNKSNTVWYY
+575 

>member
-103 IVYLEKGSAKPIFQA
+103 IVYLDKNSDKPIFQA
-118 KEIGANKG
+118 KEIGNNKG

-146 YFASDIKGDI
+146 YFASDISGNI
-156 TLKGG
+156 TLDEG
-161 SCLDTGEFALDGNV
+161 SCLDTGEFALNGNV
-175 YVQTENDVEI
+175 SVKTNKDVEI
-185 HGTIKDTIT
+185 QGTINGTIT
-194 VDSPSGKITN
+194 VDSTSGKITN
-204 YSVVGKKVVIKNTA
+204 YSVVENVVIKNTA

-247 YVETLTN
+247 YVEKLTN
-254 NNDKTKGT
+254 NKTSGT

-268 VKAVDDNSSDKTS
+268 VKAVDEKSSDKTS
-281 VTATQSGYVL
+281 VTANPNEYVL

-305 VNAGASYSGMTV
+305 VNAGASYSGTTV
-317 KLTADIDI
+317 NLTADIDI
-325 SERAWTPIGAAY
+325 SERAWTPIGAVY
-337 RDKVI
+337 RRDI
-342 AEKEKAKVFQGTFD
+342 NAKSSVFQGTFD
-356 GQGHTITGLTNTG
+356 GQGHKITGLTNTG
-369 FKISSVFKGSNST
+369 FKISSVFSGGNDT
-382 TPAGYSEY
+382 TPEGYKEY

-397 VYNATIKDIVMAKV
+397 VYNATIKDIVMANV

-434 AAGDSN
+434 AAGN
-440 GVTINN
+440 KETGVTIEN
-446 CKVLSGSVVGYDA
+446 CEVLSGSIVGYDA
-459 VAGIVGRSYSAN
+459 VAGIVGRSYSGKI
-471 TTISN
+471 TIEN
-476 CENAA
+476 CKNAA
-481 TVTAIRRA
+481 TVSAIRRA
-489 SGILG
+489 CGILG
-494 FASLQKGATSVAIT
+494 YTNTSYIKDGGSAAIKNCT
-508 SCKNSGNVK
+508 NSGNVK
-517 QTGTPTTDPAGKGT
+517 QTCTPDTDPAGK
-531 EGNYGYYMVAG
+531 ENLSYYQVAG
-542 LAIYQRGTS
+542 LAICGGKDSVEITITGSVNNGTITLTANGKQNATVLY
-551 SEKVID
+551 SEK
-557 IKDSSNKGTVTLT
+557 K
-570 VPAGE
+570 
-575 NKNKSNTVWYY
+575 

>member
-103 IVYLEKGSAKPIFQA
+103 IVYLDKKNPDKPIFQA

-146 YFASDIKGDI
+146 YFASDISGDI
-156 TLKGG
+156 TLDEG
-161 SCLDTGEFALDGNV
+161 SCLDTGEFALTGNV
-175 YVQTENDVEI
+175 IVNTKKDVEI
-185 HGTIKDTIT
+185 HGTINGTIT
-194 VDSPSGKITN
+194 VDSTSGKITN
-204 YSVVGKKVVIKNTA
+204 YSVVKNVVIVNTA
-218 ATSYHERGHVAAME
+218 ATSYHERGHVEAME
-232 IQNSLTGKV
+232 IKNSLTGKV

-254 NNDKTKGT
+254 NNGT
-262 VESKGY
+262 NGKVESKGC
-268 VKAVDDNSSDKTS
+268 VKAVGGSNKDS
-281 VTATQSGYVL
+281 VTVTPSEYAL

-325 SERAWTPIGAAY
+325 SERAWTPIGAKH
-337 RDKVI
+337 R
-342 AEKEKAKVFQGTFD
+342 EKINADSNVFQGTFD
-356 GQGHTITGLTNTG
+356 GQNHKITGLTNIG
-369 FKISSVFKGSNST
+369 FMISSAYKGWNET
-382 TPAGYSEY
+382 TPKDYNEY

-397 VYNATIKDIVMAKV
+397 VYNATIKNIVMANV
-411 NIDLACDEKEKVV
+411 NVDLACDEKERVV
-424 GDSVGAIVGF
+424 GDSIGAIVGF
-434 AAGDSN
+434 AAGDETT
-440 GVTINN
+440 GVTIEN
-446 CKVLSGSVVGYDA
+446 CKVLSGSIVGYDA
-459 VAGIVGRSYSAN
+459 VAGIIGRTYSAK

-489 SGILG
+489 CGILG
-494 FASLQKGATSVAIT
+494 FARFSDAKDVAIT
-508 SCKNSGNVK
+508 GCKNSGNVK
-517 QTGTPTTDPAGKGT
+517 QTGTPTTDPAGKGQ

-542 LAIYQRGTS
+542 LAIYQRGNL
-551 SEKVID
+551 SEKVIT
-557 IKDSSNKGTVTLT
+557 ITGSSNTGTVTLT
-570 VPAGE
+570 VPAG
-575 NKNKSNTVWYY
+575 NNNKSDTVWYY

>member
-103 IVYLEKGSAKPIFQA
+103 IVYLDKNSDKPIFQA
-118 KEIGANKG
+118 KEIGNNKG

-146 YFASDIKGDI
+146 YFASDISGDI
-156 TLKGG
+156 TLDEG
-161 SCLDTGEFALDGNV
+161 SCLDTGEFALNGNV
-175 YVQTENDVEI
+175 SVVTDKDVEI
-185 HGTIKDTIT
+185 HGTINGTIT
-194 VDSPSGKITN
+194 VDSTNGKITN
-204 YSVVGKKVVIKNTA
+204 YSVVKNVVIKNTA
-218 ATSYHERGHVAAME
+218 VTSYHERGHVEAME

-247 YVETLTN
+247 YVEKLTN
-254 NNDKTKGT
+254 NRTSGT

-268 VKAVDDNSSDKTS
+268 VKAVAAESSDTTS
-281 VTATQSGYVL
+281 VEKTESGYVL

-337 RDKVI
+337 RDTTSPNFH
-342 AEKEKAKVFQGTFD
+342 VFQGTFD
-356 GQGHTITGLTNTG
+356 GNGHTISGLTNTG
-369 FKISSVFKGSNST
+369 FKIASAFKGSNKT
-382 TPAGYSEY
+382 TPAGYGEY

-397 VYNATIKDIVMAKV
+397 VYNATIQNIVMANV
-411 NIDLACDEKEKVV
+411 NIDLGCDEKEKVV

-434 AAGDSN
+434 AAGDETT
-440 GVTINN
+440 GVTIEN
-446 CKVLSGSVVGYDA
+446 CKVLSGSIVGYDA
-459 VAGIVGRSYSAN
+459 VAGIIGRTYSAK

-489 SGILG
+489 GGILG
-494 FASLQKGATSVAIT
+494 YTSGGNGTRVTAIT
-508 SCKNSGNVK
+508 NCKNSGNVK
-517 QTGTPTTDPAGKGT
+517 QTGTPTTDPADKTQTG
-531 EGNYGYYMVAG
+531 YGYYMVAG
-542 LAIYQRGTS
+542 LAICQRGNSPEINITG
-551 SEKVID
+551 
-557 IKDSSNKGTVTLT
+557 SSNTGTVTLT
-570 VPAGE
+570 VSAD
-575 NKNKSNTVWYY
+575 KNKSDKVLYY

>member
-103 IVYLEKGSAKPIFQA
+103 IVYLEKGSTKPIFQA

-185 HGTIKDTIT
+185 HGTIKNTIT
-194 VDSPSGKITN
+194 VNSASGKITN
-204 YSVVGKKVVIKNTA
+204 YSVVENVVIEKTA
-218 ATSYHERGHVAAME
+218 STSYHERGHVGAME
-232 IQNSLTGKV
+232 IKDSLTGKV

-247 YVETLTN
+247 YVEKLTN
-254 NNDKTKGT
+254 NGTSGT
-262 VESKGY
+262 VENNGF
-268 VKAVDDNSSDKTS
+268 VKEVAGTDTS
-281 VTATQSGYVL
+281 VPATGSEYVL

-325 SERAWTPIGAAY
+325 SERAWTPIGAAH
-337 RDKVI
+337 RDKI
-342 AEKEKAKVFQGTFD
+342 EAQTNVFQGTFD
-356 GQGHTITGLTNTG
+356 GQGHKITGLTNTG

-382 TPAGYSEY
+382 TPEGYSEY

-397 VYNATIKDIVMAKV
+397 VYNATIKNIVMANV
-411 NIDLACDEKEKVV
+411 NIDLGCDEKEKVV
-424 GDSVGAIVGF
+424 GDSVGAIVGY
-434 AAGDSN
+434 AAGTN
-440 GVTINN
+440 VTIDS
-446 CKVLSGSVVGYDA
+446 CKVLSGSIVGYDA
-459 VAGIVGRSYSAN
+459 VAGIIGRTYSAK

-489 SGILG
+489 CGILG
-494 FASLQKGATSVAIT
+494 FASASKAKTVAIT
-508 SCKNSGNVK
+508 NCKNSGNVK
-517 QTGTPTTDPAGKGT
+517 QTGTPTTDPAGKGQ
-531 EGNYGYYMVAG
+531 EGNYGYYKVAG
-542 LAIYQRGTS
+542 LAIYQAK
-551 SEKVID
+551 SEKID
-557 IKDSSNKGTVTLT
+557 TTGSSNTGTVTLT
-570 VPAGE
+570 VPEEG
-575 NKNKSNTVWYY
+575 KNKSDTVLYY

>member
-103 IVYLEKGSAKPIFQA
+103 IVYLDKKNPDKPIFQA
-118 KEIGANKG
+118 KEIGNNKG

-146 YFASDIKGDI
+146 YFASDISGNI
-156 TLKGG
+156 TLDEG
-161 SCLDTGEFALDGNV
+161 SCLDTGEFALNGNV
-175 YVQTENDVEI
+175 SVKTNKDVEI
-185 HGTIKDTIT
+185 HGTINGTIT
-194 VDSPSGKITN
+194 VNSASGKITN
-204 YSVVGKKVVIKNTA
+204 YSVVNSVVIVNTA
-218 ATSYHERGHVAAME
+218 STSYHERGHVAAME

-247 YVETLTN
+247 YVEKLTN
-254 NNDKTKGT
+254 NRTSGT

-268 VKAVDDNSSDKTS
+268 VKAVDVESSDKDS
-281 VTATQSGYVL
+281 VKVTETGYVL

-337 RDKVI
+337 RDKI
-342 AEKEKAKVFQGTFD
+342 DANAKVFQGTFD
-356 GQGHTITGLTNTG
+356 GQGHKITGLTNTG
-369 FKISSVFKGSNST
+369 FKISSVYSGRNDT
-382 TPAGYSEY
+382 TPHEYKEY

-397 VYNATIKDIVMAKV
+397 VYNATIKDIVMANV

-434 AAGDSN
+434 AAGDETT
-440 GVTINN
+440 GVTIDN
-446 CKVLSGSVVGYDA
+446 CKVLSGSIVGYDA
-459 VAGIVGRSYSAN
+459 VAGIVGRSYSVKTKIN
-471 TTISN
+471 N

-494 FASLQKGATSVAIT
+494 FARFSDAKDVAIT
-508 SCKNSGNVK
+508 GCKNSGNVK
-517 QTGTPTTDPAGKGT
+517 QTGTPTTDPAQKGQ

-542 LAIYQRGTS
+542 LAIYQSGNSGKEIT
-551 SEKVID
+551 ITG
-557 IKDSSNKGTVTLT
+557 SSNTGTVTLT

-575 NKNKSNTVWYY
+575 GKNKSDTVWYY

>member
-57 ADEATNGRSTD
+57 ADEATNGKSTD

-103 IVYLEKGSAKPIFQA
+103 IVYLEKGSTKPIFQA
-118 KEIGANKG
+118 KEIGDNKG

-146 YFASDIKGDI
+146 YFASDISGNI
-156 TLKGG
+156 TLDEG
-161 SCLDTGEFALDGNV
+161 SCLDTGEFALNGDVSVKTNK
-175 YVQTENDVEI
+175 DVEI
-185 HGTIKDTIT
+185 QGTINGTIT
-194 VDSPSGKITN
+194 VDSASGKITN
-204 YSVVGKKVVIKNTA
+204 YSVVENVVIVNTA
-218 ATSYHERGHVAAME
+218 STSYHERGHVGAME
-232 IQNSLTGKV
+232 IKDSLKGKV

-247 YVETLTN
+247 YVEKLTN
-254 NNDKTKGT
+254 NKTNGT
-262 VESKGY
+262 VESTGY
-268 VKAVDDNSSDKTS
+268 VKAVEGKDTS

-337 RDKVI
+337 RDKI
-342 AEKEKAKVFQGTFD
+342 DANAKVFQGTFD
-356 GQGHTITGLTNTG
+356 GQGHKITGLTNTG
-369 FKISSVFKGSNST
+369 FKISSVYSGRNDT
-382 TPAGYSEY
+382 TPHEYKEY

-397 VYNATIKDIVMAKV
+397 VYNATIKNIVMANV

-434 AAGDSN
+434 AAGDETT
-440 GVTINN
+440 GVTIEN
-446 CKVLSGSVVGYDA
+446 CKVLSGSIVGYDA
-459 VAGIVGRSYSAN
+459 VAGIIGRTYSAK

-494 FASLQKGATSVAIT
+494 FTSGGKGTRVTAIT
-508 SCKNSGNVK
+508 NCKNSGNVK
-517 QTGTPTTDPAGKGT
+517 QTGTPDTDPAGKG
-531 EGNYGYYMVAG
+531 GINYYIVAG
-542 LAIYQRGTS
+542 LAIYQKGNS
-551 SEKVID
+551 PEID
-557 IKDSSNKGTVTLT
+557 ITGSSNTGTVTLT

-575 NKNKSNTVWYY
+575 GKNKSDTVWYY

>member
-57 ADEATNGRSTD
+57 ADEATNGKSTD

-103 IVYLEKGSAKPIFQA
+103 IVYLDKKNPDKPIFQA

-146 YFASDIKGDI
+146 YFASDIEGNI
-156 TLKGG
+156 TLKKG
-161 SCLDTGEFALDGNV
+161 SCLDTGEFALKGNV
-175 YVQTENDVEI
+175 SIETDNDVEI
-185 HGTIKDTIT
+185 HGTINGTIT
-194 VDSPSGKITN
+194 VDSTSGKITN
-204 YSVVGKKVVIKNTA
+204 YSVVENVVIKNTA

-247 YVETLTN
+247 YVEKLTN
-254 NNDKTKGT
+254 NKTNGT

-268 VKAVDDNSSDKTS
+268 VKAVEGKDTS

-337 RDKVI
+337 RDKI
-342 AEKEKAKVFQGTFD
+342 DANAKVFQGTFD
-356 GQGHTITGLTNTG
+356 GQGHKITGLTNTG
-369 FKISSVFKGSNST
+369 FKISSVYSGRNDT
-382 TPAGYSEY
+382 TPHEYKEY

-397 VYNATIKDIVMAKV
+397 VYNATIKNIVMANV
-411 NIDLACDEKEKVV
+411 NVDLGCDEKEKVV

-434 AAGDSN
+434 AAGDKAT
-440 GVTINN
+440 GVTIDN
-446 CKVLSGSVVGYDA
+446 CDVLSGSIVGYDA
-459 VAGIVGRSYSAN
+459 VAGIVGRSYSGKI
-471 TTISN
+471 TIEN

-494 FASLQKGATSVAIT
+494 YTNTSYIKEGGSAAIKNCT
-508 SCKNSGNVK
+508 NSGNVK
-517 QTGTPTTDPAGKGT
+517 QTCTPDTDPAKK
-531 EGNYGYYMVAG
+531 ENLSYYQVAG
-542 LAIYQRGTS
+542 LAICGGKDAVEITITESVNNGTITLTANGKQS
-551 SEKVID
+551 ATVLYSEK
-557 IKDSSNKGTVTLT
+557 K
-570 VPAGE
+570 
-575 NKNKSNTVWYY
+575 

>member
-103 IVYLEKGSAKPIFQA
+103 IVYLEKGSTKPIFQA
-118 KEIGANKG
+118 KEIGNNKG

-185 HGTIKDTIT
+185 HGTIKNTIT
-194 VDSPSGKITN
+194 VNSASGKITN
-204 YSVVGKKVVIKNTA
+204 YSVVENVVIEKTA
-218 ATSYHERGHVAAME
+218 STSYHERGHVGAME
-232 IQNSLTGKV
+232 IKDSLTGKV

-247 YVETLTN
+247 YVEKLTN
-254 NNDKTKGT
+254 NGTSGT

-268 VKAVDDNSSDKTS
+268 VKAVDENSSNKS
-281 VTATQSGYVL
+281 VTANPNEYVL

-305 VNAGASYSGMTV
+305 VNAGASYSGTTV
-317 KLTADIDI
+317 NLTADIDI
-325 SERAWTPIGAAY
+325 SERAWTPIGAVY
-337 RDKVI
+337 RRDI
-342 AEKEKAKVFQGTFD
+342 NAKSSVFQGTFD
-356 GQGHTITGLTNTG
+356 GQGHKITGLTNTG
-369 FKISSVFKGSNST
+369 FKISSVFSGGNDT
-382 TPAGYSEY
+382 TPEGYKEY

-397 VYNATIKDIVMAKV
+397 VYNATIKDIVMANV

-434 AAGDSN
+434 AAGDKET
-440 GVTINN
+440 GVTIEN
-446 CKVLSGSVVGYDA
+446 CEVLSGSIVGYDA
-459 VAGIVGRSYSAN
+459 VAGIVGRSYSGKI
-471 TTISN
+471 TIEN
-476 CENAA
+476 CKNAA
-481 TVTAIRRA
+481 TVSAIRRA
-489 SGILG
+489 CGILG
-494 FASLQKGATSVAIT
+494 YTNTSYIKDGGSAAIKNCT
-508 SCKNSGNVK
+508 NSGNVK
-517 QTGTPTTDPAGKGT
+517 QTCTPDTDPAGK
-531 EGNYGYYMVAG
+531 ENLSYYQVAG
-542 LAIYQRGTS
+542 LAICGGKDSVEITITGSVNNGTITLTANGKQNATVLY
-551 SEKVID
+551 SEK
-557 IKDSSNKGTVTLT
+557 K
-570 VPAGE
+570 
-575 NKNKSNTVWYY
+575 

>member
-103 IVYLEKGSAKPIFQA
+103 IVYLDKNSDKPIFQA
-118 KEIGANKG
+118 KEIGNNKG

-146 YFASDIKGDI
+146 YFASDISGDI
-156 TLKGG
+156 TLDEG
-161 SCLDTGEFALDGNV
+161 SCLDTGEFALNGNV
-175 YVQTENDVEI
+175 SVVTDKDVEI
-185 HGTIKDTIT
+185 HGTINGTIT
-194 VDSPSGKITN
+194 VDSTNGKITN

-247 YVETLTN
+247 YVDKLTN
-254 NNDKTKGT
+254 NKTSGKGT
-262 VESKGY
+262 VESTGY
-268 VKAVDDNSSDKTS
+268 VGAVEGSDKTS
-281 VTATQSGYVL
+281 VTATTGNKYVL

-337 RDKVI
+337 RDTTSPNFH
-342 AEKEKAKVFQGTFD
+342 VFQGTFD
-356 GQGHTITGLTNTG
+356 GNGHTISGLTNTG
-369 FKISSVFKGSNST
+369 FKIASAFKGSNKT
-382 TPAGYSEY
+382 TPAGYGEY

-397 VYNATIKDIVMAKV
+397 VYNATIQNIVMANV
-411 NIDLACDEKEKVV
+411 NIDLGCDEKEKVV

-434 AAGDSN
+434 AAGDETT
-440 GVTINN
+440 GVTIEN
-446 CKVLSGSVVGYDA
+446 CKVLSGSIVGYDA
-459 VAGIVGRSYSAN
+459 VAGIIGRTYSAK

-494 FASLQKGATSVAIT
+494 FASFQKGAKSVAIT
-508 SCKNSGNVK
+508 GCKNSGNVK
-517 QTGTPTTDPAGKGT
+517 QTGTPTTDPADKTQTG
-531 EGNYGYYMVAG
+531 YGYYMVAG

-551 SEKVID
+551 LEKVIT
-557 IKDSSNKGTVTLT
+557 ITGSSNTGTVTLT

-575 NKNKSNTVWYY
+575 GKNKSDKVWYY

>member
-103 IVYLEKGSAKPIFQA
+103 IVYLDKKNPDKPIFQA
-118 KEIGANKG
+118 KEIGNNKG

-146 YFASDIKGDI
+146 YFASDISGNI
-156 TLKGG
+156 TLDEG
-161 SCLDTGEFALDGNV
+161 SCLDTGEFALNGNV
-175 YVQTENDVEI
+175 SVKTNKDVEI
-185 HGTIKDTIT
+185 HGTINGTIT
-194 VDSPSGKITN
+194 VDSANGKITN
-204 YSVVGKKVVIKNTA
+204 YSVVKNVVIKNTA

-254 NNDKTKGT
+254 NKTTNGT

-268 VKAVDDNSSDKTS
+268 VKAVDEKSSDKTS
-281 VTATQSGYVL
+281 VKPTTENKYAL

-337 RDKVI
+337 RDKI
-342 AEKEKAKVFQGTFD
+342 DANAKVFQGTFD
-356 GQGHTITGLTNTG
+356 GQGHKITGLTNTG
-369 FKISSVFKGSNST
+369 FKISSVYSGKNDT
-382 TPAGYSEY
+382 TPHEYKEY

-397 VYNATIKDIVMAKV
+397 VYNATIKNIVMANV

-434 AAGDSN
+434 AAGDN
-440 GVTINN
+440 DKGVTIDS
-446 CKVLSGSVVGYDA
+446 CKVLSGSIVGYDA
-459 VAGIVGRSYSAN
+459 VAGIIGRTYSAK

-489 SGILG
+489 CGILG
-494 FASLQKGATSVAIT
+494 FARFSDAKEVAIT
-508 SCKNSGNVK
+508 GCKNSGNVK
-517 QTGTPTTDPAGKGT
+517 QTGTPTTDPAGKGQ

-542 LAIYQRGTS
+542 LAIYQRGNS
-551 SEKVID
+551 PEID
-557 IKDSSNKGTVTLT
+557 ITGSSNTGTVTLT

-575 NKNKSNTVWYY
+575 GKNKSDTVWYY

>member
-103 IVYLEKGSAKPIFQA
+103 IVYLDKKNPAKPIFQA
-118 KEIGANKG
+118 KEIGNNKG

-146 YFASDIKGDI
+146 YFASDISGNI
-156 TLKGG
+156 TLDEG
-161 SCLDTGEFALDGNV
+161 SCLDTGEFALNGNV
-175 YVQTENDVEI
+175 SVKTNKDVEI
-185 HGTIKDTIT
+185 QGTINGTIT
-194 VDSPSGKITN
+194 VDSTSGKITN
-204 YSVVGKKVVIKNTA
+204 YSVVENVVIKNTA

-247 YVETLTN
+247 YVEKLTN
-254 NNDKTKGT
+254 NKTSGT

-268 VKAVDDNSSDKTS
+268 VKAVDDNSSDKKS
-281 VTATQSGYVL
+281 VKPTTGTGYAL

-337 RDKVI
+337 RDKEGPNAI
-342 AEKEKAKVFQGTFD
+342 GPNAKVFQGTFD
-356 GQGHTITGLTNTG
+356 GQKHKITGLTNTG

-397 VYNATIKDIVMAKV
+397 VYNATIKNIEMANV
-411 NIDLACDEKEKVV
+411 NIDLGCDEKEKVV
-424 GDSVGAIVGF
+424 GDSVGAIVGY
-434 AAGDSN
+434 AAGDERT
-440 GVTINN
+440 GVTIDS
-446 CKVLSGSVVGYDA
+446 CKVLSGSIVGYDA
-459 VAGIVGRSYSAN
+459 VAGIIGRTYSAK
-471 TTISN
+471 TTIN
-476 CENAA
+476 KCENAA

-489 SGILG
+489 CGILG
-494 FASLQKGATSVAIT
+494 FASFPEANIVAIT
-508 SCKNSGNVK
+508 DCKNSGNVK
-517 QTGTPTTDPAGKGT
+517 QTGTPTTDPAGKRA
-531 EGNYGYYMVAG
+531 EGDYGYYKVAG
-542 LAIYQRGTS
+542 LAIYQAKS
-551 SEKVID
+551 KIID
-557 IKDSSNKGTVTLT
+557 TTGSSNTGTVTLT
-570 VPAGE
+570 VPEEG
-575 NKNKSNTVWYY
+575 KNKSDKVLYY

>member
-103 IVYLEKGSAKPIFQA
+103 IVYLEKGSTKPIFQA
-118 KEIGANKG
+118 KEIGNNKG

-146 YFASDIKGDI
+146 YFASDISGNI
-156 TLKGG
+156 TLDEG
-161 SCLDTGEFALDGNV
+161 SCLDTGEFALNGNV
-175 YVQTENDVEI
+175 SVKTDKDVEI
-185 HGTIKDTIT
+185 HGTINGTIT
-194 VDSPSGKITN
+194 VNSTSGKITN
-204 YSVVGKKVVIKNTA
+204 YSVVENVVIKNTA

-247 YVETLTN
+247 YVEKLTN
-254 NNDKTKGT
+254 NKTNGT
-262 VESKGY
+262 VENNGF
-268 VKAVDDNSSDKTS
+268 VKEVAGTDTS
-281 VTATQSGYVL
+281 VPATGSEYVL

-325 SERAWTPIGAAY
+325 SERAWTPIGAAH
-337 RDKVI
+337 RDKI
-342 AEKEKAKVFQGTFD
+342 EAQTNVFQGTFD
-356 GQGHTITGLTNTG
+356 GQGHKITGLTNTG

-382 TPAGYSEY
+382 TPEGYSEY

-397 VYNATIKDIVMAKV
+397 VYNATIKNIVMANV

-424 GDSVGAIVGF
+424 GDSVGAIVGY
-434 AAGDSN
+434 AAGTN
-440 GVTINN
+440 VTIDS
-446 CKVLSGSVVGYDA
+446 CKVLSGSIVGYDA
-459 VAGIVGRSYSAN
+459 VAGIIGRTYSAK
-471 TTISN
+471 TTIN
-476 CENAA
+476 KCENAA

-489 SGILG
+489 GGILG
-494 FASLQKGATSVAIT
+494 FTSGGKGTRVTAIT
-508 SCKNSGNVK
+508 NCKNSGNVK
-517 QTGTPTTDPAGKGT
+517 QTGTPTTDPAG
-531 EGNYGYYMVAG
+531 EGGINYYMVAG
-542 LAIYQRGTS
+542 LAICQKGNS
-551 SEKVID
+551 PEID
-557 IKDSSNKGTVTLT
+557 ITGSSNTGTVTLT
-570 VPAGE
+570 VSAGE
-575 NKNKSNTVWYY
+575 GKNKSDTVWYY

>member
-57 ADEATNGRSTD
+57 ADEATNGKSTD

-118 KEIGANKG
+118 KEIGDNKG

-146 YFASDIKGDI
+146 YFASDISGNI
-156 TLKGG
+156 TLDEG
-161 SCLDTGEFALDGNV
+161 SCLDTGEFALNGDVSVKTNK
-175 YVQTENDVEI
+175 DVEI
-185 HGTIKDTIT
+185 QGTINGTIT
-194 VDSPSGKITN
+194 VDSASGKITN
-204 YSVVGKKVVIKNTA
+204 YSVVENVVIVNTA
-218 ATSYHERGHVAAME
+218 STSYHERGHVGAME
-232 IQNSLTGKV
+232 IKDSLKGKV

-247 YVETLTN
+247 YVEKLTN
-254 NNDKTKGT
+254 NKTNGT
-262 VESKGY
+262 VESTGY
-268 VKAVDDNSSDKTS
+268 VKAVEGKDTS

-337 RDKVI
+337 RDKI
-342 AEKEKAKVFQGTFD
+342 DANAKVFQGTFD
-356 GQGHTITGLTNTG
+356 GQGHKITGLTNTG
-369 FKISSVFKGSNST
+369 FKISSVYSGRNDT
-382 TPAGYSEY
+382 TPHEYKEY

-397 VYNATIKDIVMAKV
+397 VYNATIKNIVMANV

-434 AAGDSN
+434 AAGDETT
-440 GVTINN
+440 GATIEN
-446 CKVLSGSVVGYDA
+446 CKVLSGSIVGYDA
-459 VAGIVGRSYSAN
+459 VAGIIGRTYSAK
-471 TTISN
+471 TTIN
-476 CENAA
+476 KCENAA

-489 SGILG
+489 GGILG
-494 FASLQKGATSVAIT
+494 FTSGGKGTRVTAIT
-508 SCKNSGNVK
+508 NCKNSGNVK
-517 QTGTPTTDPAGKGT
+517 QTGTPDTDPAGKG
-531 EGNYGYYMVAG
+531 GINYYIVAG
-542 LAIYQRGTS
+542 LAIYQKGNS
-551 SEKVID
+551 PEID
-557 IKDSSNKGTVTLT
+557 ITGSSNTGTVTLT
-570 VPAGE
+570 VSAGE
-575 NKNKSNTVWYY
+575 GKNKSDTVWYY

>member
-57 ADEATNGRSTD
+57 ADEATNGKSTD

-103 IVYLEKGSAKPIFQA
+103 IVYLDKKNPDKPIFQA
-118 KEIGANKG
+118 KEIGNNKG

-146 YFASDIKGDI
+146 YFASDISGNI
-156 TLKGG
+156 TLDEG
-161 SCLDTGEFALDGNV
+161 SCLDTGEFALNGNV
-175 YVQTENDVEI
+175 SVKTNKDVEI
-185 HGTIKDTIT
+185 QGTINGTIT
-194 VDSPSGKITN
+194 VDSESGKITN
-204 YSVVGKKVVIKNTA
+204 YSVVENVVIVNTA

-247 YVETLTN
+247 YVEKLTN
-254 NNDKTKGT
+254 NKTTNGT

-268 VKAVDDNSSDKTS
+268 VKAVDEKSSDKTS
-281 VTATQSGYVL
+281 VKPTTENKYAL

-337 RDKVI
+337 RDKI
-342 AEKEKAKVFQGTFD
+342 DANAKVFQGTFD
-356 GQGHTITGLTNTG
+356 GQGHKITGLTNTG
-369 FKISSVFKGSNST
+369 FKISSVYSGRNDT
-382 TPAGYSEY
+382 TPHEYKEY

-397 VYNATIKDIVMAKV
+397 VYNATIKNIVMANV

-434 AAGDSN
+434 AAGDETT
-440 GVTINN
+440 GVTIEN
-446 CKVLSGSVVGYDA
+446 CKVLSGSIVGYDA
-459 VAGIVGRSYSAN
+459 VAGIIGRTYSAK

-494 FASLQKGATSVAIT
+494 FTSGGKGARVTAIT
-508 SCKNSGNVK
+508 NCKNSGNVK
-517 QTGTPTTDPAGKGT
+517 QTGTPDTDPAGKG
-531 EGNYGYYMVAG
+531 GINYYIVAG
-542 LAIYQRGTS
+542 LAIYQKGNS
-551 SEKVID
+551 PEID
-557 IKDSSNKGTVTLT
+557 ITGSSNTGTVTLT

-575 NKNKSNTVWYY
+575 GKNKSDTVWYY

>member
-103 IVYLEKGSAKPIFQA
+103 IVYLDKNSDKPIFQA

-156 TLKGG
+156 TLDEG
-161 SCLDTGEFALDGNV
+161 SCLDTGEFALNGNV
-175 YVQTENDVEI
+175 IVNTKKDVEI
-185 HGTIKDTIT
+185 HGTINGTIT
-194 VDSPSGKITN
+194 VDSESGKITN
-204 YSVVGKKVVIKNTA
+204 YSVVKNVVIKNTA
-218 ATSYHERGHVAAME
+218 ATSYHERGHVGAME
-232 IQNSLTGKV
+232 IKDSLAGKV

-247 YVETLTN
+247 YVEKLTN
-254 NNDKTKGT
+254 NKTNGT
-262 VESKGY
+262 VENNGF
-268 VKAVDDNSSDKTS
+268 VKEVAGTDTS
-281 VTATQSGYVL
+281 VPATGSEYVL

-325 SERAWTPIGAAY
+325 SERAWTPIGAAH
-337 RDKVI
+337 RDKI
-342 AEKEKAKVFQGTFD
+342 EAQTNVFQGTFD
-356 GQGHTITGLTNTG
+356 GQGHKITGLTNTG

-382 TPAGYSEY
+382 TPEGYSEY

-397 VYNATIKDIVMAKV
+397 VYNATIKNIVMANV

-424 GDSVGAIVGF
+424 GDSVGAIVGY
-434 AAGDSN
+434 AAGTN
-440 GVTINN
+440 VTIDS
-446 CKVLSGSVVGYDA
+446 CKVLSGSIVGYDA
-459 VAGIVGRSYSAN
+459 VAGIIGRTYSAK

-494 FASLQKGATSVAIT
+494 FTSGGKGTRVTAIT
-508 SCKNSGNVK
+508 NCKNSGNVK
-517 QTGTPTTDPAGKGT
+517 QTGTPDTDPAGKG
-531 EGNYGYYMVAG
+531 GINYYIVAG
-542 LAIYQRGTS
+542 LAIYQKGNS
-551 SEKVID
+551 PEID
-557 IKDSSNKGTVTLT
+557 ITGSSNTGTVTLT

-575 NKNKSNTVWYY
+575 GKNKSDTVWYY

>member
-103 IVYLEKGSAKPIFQA
+103 IVYLEKGSTKPIFQA

-185 HGTIKDTIT
+185 HGTINGTIT
-194 VDSPSGKITN
+194 VNSASGKITN
-204 YSVVGKKVVIKNTA
+204 YSVVNSVVIENTA
-218 ATSYHERGHVAAME
+218 STSYHERGHVAAME
-232 IQNSLTGKV
+232 IKNSLTGKV

-247 YVETLTN
+247 YVEKLTN
-254 NNDKTKGT
+254 NKTSGT
-262 VESKGY
+262 VENNGF
-268 VKAVDDNSSDKTS
+268 VKEVAGTDTS
-281 VTATQSGYVL
+281 VPATGSEYVL

-325 SERAWTPIGAAY
+325 SERAWTPIGAAH
-337 RDKVI
+337 RDKI
-342 AEKEKAKVFQGTFD
+342 EAQTNVFQGTFD
-356 GQGHTITGLTNTG
+356 GQGHKITGLTNTG

-382 TPAGYSEY
+382 TPEGYSEY

-397 VYNATIKDIVMAKV
+397 VYNATIKNIVMANV
-411 NIDLACDEKEKVV
+411 NIDLGCDEKEKVV
-424 GDSVGAIVGF
+424 GDSVGAIVGY
-434 AAGDSN
+434 AAGTN
-440 GVTINN
+440 VTIDS
-446 CKVLSGSVVGYDA
+446 CKVLSGSIVGYDA
-459 VAGIVGRSYSAN
+459 VAGIIGRTYSAN

-494 FASLQKGATSVAIT
+494 FASFQKGAKSVAIT
-508 SCKNSGNVK
+508 GCKNSGNVK
-517 QTGTPTTDPAGKGT
+517 QTGTPTTDPADKTQTG
-531 EGNYGYYMVAG
+531 YGYYMVAG
-542 LAIYQRGTS
+542 LAIYQRGNL
-551 SEKVID
+551 SEKVIT
-557 IKDSSNKGTVTLT
+557 ITGSSNTGTVTLT

-575 NKNKSNTVWYY
+575 GKNKSDTVWYY

>member
-103 IVYLEKGSAKPIFQA
+103 IVYLEKGSTKPIFQA
-118 KEIGANKG
+118 KEIGNNKG

-146 YFASDIKGDI
+146 YFASDIEGNI
-156 TLKGG
+156 TLDEG
-161 SCLDTGEFALDGNV
+161 SCLDTGEFALNGNV
-175 YVQTENDVEI
+175 SVKTNKDVEI
-185 HGTIKDTIT
+185 QGTINGTIT
-194 VDSPSGKITN
+194 VDSASGKITN
-204 YSVVGKKVVIKNTA
+204 YSVVKNVVIVNTA
-218 ATSYHERGHVAAME
+218 STSYHERGHVAAME
-232 IQNSLTGKV
+232 IQNSLKGKV

-247 YVETLTN
+247 YVEKLTN
-254 NNDKTKGT
+254 NNDKEKGK

-317 KLTADIDI
+317 NLTADIDI
-325 SERAWTPIGAAY
+325 SERAWTPIGAVY
-337 RDKVI
+337 RRDI
-342 AEKEKAKVFQGTFD
+342 NAKSSVFQGTFD

-369 FKISSVFKGSNST
+369 FKISSVFSGGNDT
-382 TPAGYSEY
+382 TPEGYKEY

-397 VYNATIKDIVMAKV
+397 VYNATIKKIVMANV
-411 NIDLACDEKEKVV
+411 NIDLGCDEKEKVV
-424 GDSVGAIVGF
+424 GDSIGAIVGF
-434 AAGDSN
+434 AAGDETT
-440 GVTINN
+440 GVTIDS
-446 CKVLSGSVVGYDA
+446 CKVISGSIVGYDA
-459 VAGIVGRSYSAN
+459 VAGIVGRSYSVK
-471 TTISN
+471 TTIN
-476 CENAA
+476 KCENAA

-489 SGILG
+489 GGILG
-494 FASLQKGATSVAIT
+494 FARFPDAKDVAIT
-508 SCKNSGNVK
+508 NCKNIGNVK
-517 QTGTPTTDPAGKGT
+517 QTGTPTTDPAQKGQ

-542 LAIYQRGTS
+542 LAIYQRGS
-551 SEKVID
+551 SGKVID
-557 IKDSSNKGTVTLT
+557 ITGSSNKGTVTLT
-570 VPAGE
+570 VPAGT
-575 NKNKSNTVWYY
+575 NKNKSDTVWYY

>member
-118 KEIGANKG
+118 KEIGNNKG

-146 YFASDIKGDI
+146 YFASDISGDI
-156 TLKGG
+156 TLDEG
-161 SCLDTGEFALDGNV
+161 SCLDTGEFALNGNV
-175 YVQTENDVEI
+175 IVNTKKDVEI
-185 HGTIKDTIT
+185 HGTINGTIT
-194 VDSPSGKITN
+194 VDSESGKITN
-204 YSVVGKKVVIKNTA
+204 YSVVKNVVIKNTA
-218 ATSYHERGHVAAME
+218 ATSYHERGHVEAME
-232 IQNSLTGKV
+232 IKDSLKGKV

-247 YVETLTN
+247 YVEKLTN
-254 NNDKTKGT
+254 NKTNGT
-262 VESKGY
+262 VENNGF
-268 VKAVDDNSSDKTS
+268 VKEVAGTDTS
-281 VTATQSGYVL
+281 VPATGSEYVL

-325 SERAWTPIGAAY
+325 SERAWTPIGAAH
-337 RDKVI
+337 RDKI
-342 AEKEKAKVFQGTFD
+342 EAQTNVFQGTFD
-356 GQGHTITGLTNTG
+356 GQGHKITGLTNTG
-369 FKISSVFKGSNST
+369 FKISSVFKGSNKT
-382 TPAGYSEY
+382 TPEGYSEY

-397 VYNATIKDIVMAKV
+397 VYNATIKNIVMANV
-411 NIDLACDEKEKVV
+411 NIDLGCDEKEKVV
-424 GDSVGAIVGF
+424 GDSVGAIVGY
-434 AAGDSN
+434 AAGTN
-440 GVTINN
+440 VTIDS
-446 CKVLSGSVVGYDA
+446 CKVLSGSIVGYDA
-459 VAGIVGRSYSAN
+459 VAGIIGRTYSAK
-471 TTISN
+471 TTVSN

-494 FASLQKGATSVAIT
+494 FTSGGKGTRVTAIT
-508 SCKNSGNVK
+508 NCKNSGNVK
-517 QTGTPTTDPAGKGT
+517 QTGTPTTDPAG
-531 EGNYGYYMVAG
+531 EGGINYYMVAG
-542 LAIYQRGTS
+542 LAICQKGNS
-551 SEKVID
+551 PEID
-557 IKDSSNKGTVTLT
+557 ITGSSNTGTVTLT

-575 NKNKSNTVWYY
+575 GKNKSDTVWYY

>member
-103 IVYLEKGSAKPIFQA
+103 IVYLEKGSTKPIFQA

-146 YFASDIKGDI
+146 YFASDIDGNI
-156 TLKGG
+156 TLDEG
-161 SCLDTGEFALDGNV
+161 SCLDTGEFALNGNV
-175 YVQTENDVEI
+175 SVVTKKDVEI
-185 HGTIKDTIT
+185 HGTINGTIT
-194 VDSPSGKITN
+194 VDSTSGKITN
-204 YSVVGKKVVIKNTA
+204 YSVVNNKVVIKNTA

-247 YVETLTN
+247 YVKKLIN
-254 NNDKTKGT
+254 NKPSTSGT
-262 VESKGY
+262 VESTGY
-268 VKAVDDNSSDKTS
+268 VEAVEGSDTTS
-281 VTATQSGYVL
+281 VTANPNEYVL

-305 VNAGASYSGMTV
+305 VNAGASYSGTTV
-317 KLTADIDI
+317 NLTADIDI
-325 SERAWTPIGAAY
+325 SERAWTPIGAAH
-337 RDKVI
+337 RDKI
-342 AEKEKAKVFQGTFD
+342 EAQTNVFQGTFD
-356 GQGHTITGLTNTG
+356 GQGHKITGLTNTG
-369 FKISSVFKGSNST
+369 FKISSVFKGSNKT
-382 TPAGYSEY
+382 TPEGYSEY

-397 VYNATIKDIVMAKV
+397 VYNATIKNIVMANV
-411 NIDLACDEKEKVV
+411 NIDLGCDEKEKVV
-424 GDSVGAIVGF
+424 GDSVGEIVGY
-434 AAGDSN
+434 AAGTN
-440 GVTINN
+440 VTIDR
-446 CKVLSGSVVGYDA
+446 CKVLSGSIVGYDA
-459 VAGIVGRSYSAN
+459 VAGIIGRTYSAK

-489 SGILG
+489 CGILG
-494 FASLQKGATSVAIT
+494 FASASKAKTVAIT
-508 SCKNSGNVK
+508 NCKNSGNVK
-517 QTGTPTTDPAGKGT
+517 QTGTPTTDPAGKGQ
-531 EGNYGYYMVAG
+531 EGNYGYYKVAG
-542 LAIYQRGTS
+542 LAIYQAKS
-551 SEKVID
+551 KKID
-557 IKDSSNKGTVTLT
+557 TTGSSNTGTVTLT
-570 VPAGE
+570 VPEEG
-575 NKNKSNTVWYY
+575 KNKSDTVLYY

>member
-118 KEIGANKG
+118 KEIGNNKG

-156 TLKGG
+156 TLDEG
-161 SCLDTGEFALDGNV
+161 SCLDTGEFALNGNV
-175 YVQTENDVEI
+175 IVNTKKDVEI
-185 HGTIKDTIT
+185 HGTINGTIT
-194 VDSPSGKITN
+194 VDSESGKITN
-204 YSVVGKKVVIKNTA
+204 YSVVKNVVIKNTA
-218 ATSYHERGHVAAME
+218 ATSYHERGHVGAME
-232 IQNSLTGKV
+232 IKDSLAGKV

-247 YVETLTN
+247 YVEKLTN
-254 NNDKTKGT
+254 NKTNGT
-262 VESKGY
+262 VENNGF
-268 VKAVDDNSSDKTS
+268 VKEVAGTDTS
-281 VTATQSGYVL
+281 VPATGSEYVL

-325 SERAWTPIGAAY
+325 SERAWTPIGAAH
-337 RDKVI
+337 RDKI
-342 AEKEKAKVFQGTFD
+342 EAQTNVFQGTFD
-356 GQGHTITGLTNTG
+356 GQDHKITGLTNTG

-382 TPAGYSEY
+382 TPEGYSEY

-397 VYNATIKDIVMAKV
+397 VYNATIKNIVMANV

-424 GDSVGAIVGF
+424 GDSVGAIVGY
-434 AAGDSN
+434 AAGTN
-440 GVTINN
+440 VTIDS
-446 CKVLSGSVVGYDA
+446 CKVLSGSIVGYDA
-459 VAGIVGRSYSAN
+459 VAGIIGRTYSAK
-471 TTISN
+471 TTIN
-476 CENAA
+476 KCENAA

-489 SGILG
+489 GGILG
-494 FASLQKGATSVAIT
+494 FTSGGKGTRVTAIT
-508 SCKNSGNVK
+508 NCKNSGNVK
-517 QTGTPTTDPAGKGT
+517 QTGTPTTDPAG
-531 EGNYGYYMVAG
+531 EGGINYYMVAG
-542 LAIYQRGTS
+542 LAICQKGNS
-551 SEKVID
+551 PEID
-557 IKDSSNKGTVTLT
+557 ITGSTNTGTVTLT
-570 VPAGE
+570 VSAGG
-575 NKNKSNTVWYY
+575 KNKSDTVWYY